1 MSVTEDN
8 EKKDMV
14 KYRNEFNLTDLNS
27 LDKIEQD
34 ILFTICSRFT
44 HLKKEQILMTFDELR
59 EKAFLSE
66 RRYDYGE
73 NIAKLQSLGEKITKI
88 QFTITNGDDVK
99 TMALFPTLSANVGTK
114 EIFVRINPDFT
125 TYLYDIPEKIGFSL
139 YELQQFIFLKSK
151 YSKTLFRFLVQNF
164 TGKWTIGIDE
174 LREKLGFPDSYTP
187 GKVIQRIKEI
197 IPELENTDY
206 FSNIEVDYTTKNV
219 QGRPIKDV
227 IFTYKVNDLKRLEA
241 AGQTTFDFSEYQP
254 VTTSETKRE
263 INVSENSAEVF
274 YTNKIIETLVKC
286 PKCDGR
292 IVMRQVTG
300 EGENKGKWYK
310 KCENNGL
317 KGHTCDYFEWIDPP
331 KSKNE

>member
-1 MSVTEDN
+1 MSVTEKN
-8 EKKDMV
+8 GQKDIV

-59 EKAFLSE
+59 ERAFLSE

-73 NIAKLQSLGEKITKI
+73 NIKKLQSLGQKITNIK
-88 QFTITNGDDVK
+88 FTVTNGDDVK

-114 EIFVRINPDFT
+114 EIFVRINPDFV

-139 YELQQFIFLKSK
+139 YELQQFIYLKSK

-164 TGKWTIGIDE
+164 QGKWTIGIDE
-174 LREKLGFPDSYTP
+174 LRKKLGFPDSYTP

-197 IPELENTDY
+197 IPELENTGY
-206 FSNIEVDYTTKNV
+206 FSNIEIDYTTKNV

-227 IFTYKVNDLKRLEA
+227 IFTYKVNDRKRLEA
-241 AGQTTFDFSEYQP
+241 AGQTTIDDFNF
-254 VTTSETKRE
+254 SETKKEVPTVKAGATLDPVIGTETVTERE
-263 INVSENSAEVF
+263 
-274 YTNKIIETLVKC
+274 KC
-286 PKCDGR
+286 PKCGGDV
-292 IVMRQVTG
+292 IIMKDKQH
-300 EGENKGKWYK
+300 KKYK
-310 KCENNGL
+310 CCLNSSYWKFSQGNGS
-317 KGHTCDYFEWIDPP
+317 CPWQEYIE
-331 KSKNE
+331 